1 MKCGLVGR
9 DGEFAFLNKI
19 LENASAGQGG
29 AVIISGEPGVGKTA
43 LVDSLS
49 DFADSAGFSVH
60 RGAAVQEA
68 TQPFNILSNAF
79 RELITEPLFN
89 EQGSV
94 SFTEVF
100 AINKAGLL
108 VAKASSDLEG
118 LDPDIFAGM
127 LTAVQNFVKDSFDAT
142 GAMAGNLGRLE
153 YGDMK
158 ILIENGDLLFVTAVI
173 RNQEHPDMAAALRST
188 VRDLETRYANI
199 LRGWSGNMGEVTR
212 IAEMLETQIARKF
225 PVRKDLGSVNIG
237 SEITRI
243 SETALGA
250 LGRACESAPV
260 LLVLEDIHWAAETS
274 LKVIEYIARNSSSMR
289 LVIVATARMGEPG
302 PWNASAKKML
312 GDGYTREMPLKKFDA
327 IGIREI
333 ISSKYTPNDFP
344 EEFYSQMYDRSEGNP
359 LFALE
364 LAKHLE
370 NLNAISIET
379 GAYHFVRSEATLPAT
394 IEDLVSSRIESL
406 QTGALAAVEL
416 ASCIGRNFTVDLLGL
431 EQDSSD
437 LQDLV
442 SAGIITLTG
451 TQGTF
456 CHSLFQNII
465 YNNIT
470 VRWKSIHHRFL
481 GESYE
486 PMYENGQE
494 DLIYEL
500 ARHFSLTHDT
510 GKAIRYCKRAGE
522 KAESV
527 YALDMAL
534 NYYQTAI
541 ERATQSVSNMEL
553 ASQLRERMGDIHQIL
568 GRFTEAE
575 SYFHQIGESVNVPTT
590 QARMLRKRSEIQSKK
605 GDYDTA
611 QNLLVK
617 AEMLLKEINDPE
629 MGRIHT
635 ALANIRKL
643 RGDFSGALDEITV
656 AEGIFRI
663 YRENRADLI
672 QLEKERGIIYWRRGE
687 HEYARSSLEKAS
699 TLAAERGDERM
710 AASIEANLANVLNDL
725 GENMH
730 AIENYESSLARF
742 KKLGDVQAQ
751 GVIYNNMGSVASDR
765 GDIDTAVDYYIKS
778 LEIKRRIGDRKGIA
792 YSLNNIGN
800 QLKLK
805 GLFADAQ
812 VRFSESRKMLEG
824 IGDGVALPI
833 VIKNLGDC
841 ERSLGN
847 LIAATNF
854 YSERLTFDRAS
865 GNTADEGSTLSDLA
879 ETYLEIGRIPEALEM
894 ARKGLDLVL
903 ASDTKFDIG
912 SARRILGM
920 CLRESGLPD
929 EALIEFQTSWDLFKG
944 LKMDREI
951 ARLQFELAV
960 LHEKAGR
967 NSEAVNLLELAHQKF
982 SSLGMEYWAGRCA
995 GKLSG

>member
-1 MKCGLVGR
+1 MKCGLFGR
-9 DGEFAFLNKI
+9 DEELAFLGKI
-19 LENASAGQGG
+19 LEKASAGQGS

-43 LVDSLS
+43 LVDSFADL
-49 DFADSAGFSVH
+49 ADSAGFKIY

-68 TQPFNILSNAF
+68 TQPFNILTNAF
-79 RELITEPLFN
+79 RELIAEPLFS
-89 EQGSV
+89 EQGHV
-94 SFTEVF
+94 SFSELF

-108 VAKASSDLEG
+108 VAKASSEEEG

-127 LTAVQNFVKDSFDAT
+127 LTAVQNFVRDSFDAT
-142 GAMAGNLGRLE
+142 GTMAGNLGRLE

-173 RNQEHPDMAAALRST
+173 KNQEHPDMAAALKSI
-188 VRDLETRYANI
+188 VRELEIKYANI
-199 LRGWSGNMGEVTR
+199 LRGWSGNMGDVAC
-212 IAEMLETQIARKF
+212 IAELLESHIARKF
-225 PVRKDLGSVNIG
+225 PVRKDLSTVNIG

-250 LGRACESAPV
+250 LGKACESAPV
-260 LLVLEDIHWAAETS
+260 LMVLEDIHWAAETS
-274 LKVIEYIARNSSSMR
+274 LKVIEYTARNSGSIR

-302 PWNASAKKML
+302 PWNASAKRML
-312 GDGYTREMPLKKFDA
+312 SEGNTRELSLKKFDA
-327 IGIREI
+327 NGMREI
-333 ISSKYTPNDFP
+333 LSAKYSPNDFP
-344 EEFYSQMYDRSEGNP
+344 EEFYSQMFDRSEGNP

-370 NLNAISIET
+370 RLEAISMEA
-379 GAYHFVRSEATLPAT
+379 GAYRFVRSEETLPAT
-394 IEDLVSSRIESL
+394 IEDLVSSRTESL
-406 QTGALAAVEL
+406 HTGALAAVEL
-416 ASCIGRNFTVDLLGL
+416 ASCIGRNFSLDILGL
-431 EQDSSD
+431 GKDSGD
-437 LQDLV
+437 LQELM
-442 SAGIITLTG
+442 SAGIVTFTG
-451 TQGTF
+451 TEGIF

-470 VRWKSIHHRFL
+470 GRWKSIHHRFL
-481 GESYE
+481 GERYE
-486 PMYENGQE
+486 PLYENGQE
-494 DLIYEL
+494 DVIYEL
-500 ARHFSLTHDT
+500 ARHFSLTHDAA
-510 GKAIRYCKRAGE
+510 KAVKYCKRAGE

-534 NYYQTAI
+534 GYYQTAI
-541 ERATQSVSNMEL
+541 DRVIQSGSDVDL
-553 ASQLRERMGDIHQIL
+553 ISQLRERMGDIHQIT

-575 SYFHQIGESVNVPTT
+575 SCFRQIGESVNVPAI

-611 QNLLVK
+611 QNLLSDAK
-617 AEMLLKEINDPE
+617 MLLREINDPE

-635 ALANIRKL
+635 AIANIRKL
-643 RGDFSGALDEITV
+643 RGDFSGALDEIAI

-663 YRENRADLI
+663 YRENITDMV
-672 QLEKERGIIYWRRGE
+672 QLEKEKGIVYWRRGE
-687 HEYARSSLEKAS
+687 QEYARSSLEKAS
-699 TLAAERGDERM
+699 ALAAETDDERM

-725 GENMH
+725 GENIRS
-730 AIENYESSLARF
+730 IERYESSLARF

-751 GVIYNNMGSVASDR
+751 GVIYNNMGSVASDS
-765 GDIDTAVDYYIKS
+765 GDIDSAVDFYLKS

-812 VRFSESRKMLEG
+812 ARFSESRKMLED

-841 ERSLGN
+841 ERALGN
-847 LIAATNF
+847 PIAAADF
-854 YSERLTFDRAS
+854 YSERLAFDRAS
-865 GNTADEGSTLSDLA
+865 GNTADEGSTLCDLA
-879 ETYLEIGRIPEALEM
+879 ETNLEMDRITEALDM
-894 ARKGLDLVL
+894 ARKGLELVL

-920 CLRESGLPD
+920 CLRENGFPD
-929 EALIEFQTSWDLFKG
+929 EAQTEFQTSWDIFNS

-951 ARLQFELAV
+951 ARLQFELAI

-967 NSEAVNLLELAHQKF
+967 NSEAVNLLELARQKF
-982 SSLGMEYWAGRCA
+982 SLLGMEYWAGRCA
-995 GKLSG
+995 GRLSE